1 MKVLIFDISNLM
13 MRCLYAQMPSP
24 TEKKFSIFKQTF
36 LTSFMKTIKDNNPEK
51 VIAVLDSESWRKEI
65 YSDYKANRAAKR
77 EQSPVDFDV
86 FFPVATKFFDDLASA
101 FKNIQFIKL
110 PRCEADDIIAV
121 ITKNKPEWDIINVS
135 SDKDFHQLFQYPN
148 YKQYNGLD
156 HTFIECLNPKE
167 ELLIKIIRGDS
178 VDNVPS
184 IKKGLRTKK
193 ILAAINENLDQWLI
207 DENLKEKFDLNMQLI
222 SFSCIPKELEIAI
235 MEQVNNFVP
244 GKYDGRRYFNIV
256 QIEGL
261 PELMPL
267 VSEHSELI
275 KHLK

>member
-13 MRCLYAQMPSP
+13 MRCLFAQMPSP
-24 TEKKFSIFKQTF
+24 TEKKFSMFKQTF
-36 LTSFMKTIKDNNPEK
+36 LTSFMKTIKDNTPDK
-51 VIAVLDSESWRKEI
+51 VIAVMDSESWRKEI
-65 YSDYKANRAAKR
+65 YPGYKASRSAKR
-77 EQSPVDFDV
+77 EKSVVDFDV
-86 FFPVATKFFDDLASA
+86 FFPVAAKFLDDLASA

-121 ITKNKPEWDIINVS
+121 ITKNKPEWNIINVS
-135 SDKDFHQLFQYPN
+135 SDKDFYQLFQYAN
-148 YKQYNGLD
+148 YKQYNGMD
-156 HTFIECLNPKE
+156 HTFIECLDPKQ
-167 ELLIKIIRGDS
+167 ELLMKIIRGDS
-178 VDNVPS
+178 GDDIPS

-193 ILAAINENLDQWLI
+193 ILAAINENLDEWLEK
-207 DENLKEKFDLNMQLI
+207 ENLKEKFDLNTKLI
-222 SFSCIPKELEIAI
+222 SFSCIPKELELDI
-235 MEQVNNFVP
+235 MNQVDNFIP

-267 VSEHSELI
+267 VAEHSELI